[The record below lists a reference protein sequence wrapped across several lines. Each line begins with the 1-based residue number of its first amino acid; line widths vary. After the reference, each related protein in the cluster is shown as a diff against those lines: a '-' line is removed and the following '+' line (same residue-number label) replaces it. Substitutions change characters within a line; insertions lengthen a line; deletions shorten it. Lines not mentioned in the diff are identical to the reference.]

1 MKLLRGTLIGLFC
14 LVAGFLVV
22 WQAMPVQAQGSAAAK
37 GKPAFYDFGAKYCI
51 PCKEMQK
58 VVAELKPQYGD
69 QVEFRLI
76 YSDEEM
82 PLFKEYK
89 IVAIPTQVFLEGVA
103 AWYEDKETA
112 LREGREAGGANCS
125 PCDSETA

>member
-82 PLFKEYK
+82 PLFKQYK
-89 IVAIPTQVFLEGVA
+89 VVAIPTQVFLDASG
-103 AWYEDKETA
+103 KEVDRHLGA
-112 LREGREAGGANCS
+112 LPKEEVIKKLKELKFIAN
-125 PCDSETA
+125 

>member
-1 MKLLRGTLIGLFC
+1 MRSRRFHGVMGLVC
-14 LVAGFLVV
+14 LVIGFLVL
-22 WQAMPVQAQGSAAAK
+22 WHALPIQAQGSAAAQ
-37 GKPAFYDFGAKYCI
+37 GKPAFCDFGAKYCV

-82 PLFKEYK
+82 PLFKQYK
-89 IVAIPTQVFLEGVA
+89 IVAIPTQVFLNAEG
-103 AWYEDKETA
+103 KEVDHHLGA
-112 LREGREAGGANCS
+112 LSKEEVLKKLKELKFIR
-125 PCDSETA
+125 

>member
-14 LVAGFLVV
+14 LVVGFLVV
-22 WQAMPVQAQGSAAAK
+22 GQPVPTQAQGAAPAK
-37 GKPAFYDFGAKYCI
+37 GKPAVYDFGAKYCV

-69 QVEFRLI
+69 QVEFRMV

-82 PLFKEYK
+82 PLFKKYK
-89 IVAIPTQVFLEGVA
+89 IVAIPTQVFFDASGKVVDQHIGALP
-103 AWYEDKETA
+103 KEE
-112 LREGREAGGANCS
+112 LIKKLKELKFIAN
-125 PCDSETA
+125 

>member
-1 MKLLRGTLIGLFC
+1 MKFLRGILIGLFC

-22 WQAMPVQAQGSAAAK
+22 SHPWTTQAQAATAAK
-37 GKPAFYDFGAKYCI
+37 GKPAVYDFGAKYCV

-69 QVEFRLI
+69 QVEFRMV

-82 PLFKEYK
+82 PLFHQYK
-89 IVAIPTQVFLEGVA
+89 IVAIPTQVFFDASGKVVDQHIGALP
-103 AWYEDKETA
+103 KEE
-112 LREGREAGGANCS
+112 LIKKLKELKFIR
-125 PCDSETA
+125 